1 MKGASRPAV
10 KLDTDGERRLNAIR
24 SQRAWRTVDVLIFR
38 TASRQPLTARLVAT
52 VLVFAA
58 AAHVDAAR
66 AANDASTSAK
76 PARKVVVAEVAQQ
89 TVPVDRVYTGTTGA
103 VKGIELQAQVT
114 GYLLERKFTE
124 GTDVKAGETLYVI
137 DPAPFQ
143 AVLNQRQAQLA
154 EQEAVL
160 KYAKTT
166 QSRYAKAARSGAAA
180 RQRLDQAIELE
191 AKTEASIAVYKA
203 EIEQARINLDFARIE
218 APFDGRVGRTQ
229 VNIGTLV
236 KANETMLASYVQLDP
251 IYVYFNPPET
261 DLLLIEQ
268 NQIKT
273 PLSATVTLPHSTTE
287 EFKGTLTFIGNMAD
301 AQTGTILMR
310 ATFAN
315 PGHRIRPGQFALV
328 RLHIAENPDA
338 LVVPAKAISSVQ
350 GKRFV
355 VVVGKDNKLE
365 NRKVSLGRQVGT
377 GGYLVNSGLT
387 KGELVV
393 VSDTR
398 TLKTGETVSP
408 QREPAS

>member
-1 MKGASRPAV
+1 MP
-10 KLDTDGERRLNAIR
+10 
-24 SQRAWRTVDVLIFR
+24 RAMCV
-38 TASRQPLTARLVAT
+38 AMMLTT
-52 VLVFAA
+52 FGY
-58 AAHVDAAR
+58 VDAAR

-76 PARKVVVAEVAQQ
+76 PAPKVVVAEVVQQ
-89 TVPVDRVYTGTTGA
+89 SVPVDRVYTGTTAA

-124 GTDVKAGETLYVI
+124 GTNVKAGDTLYVI

-143 AVLNQRQAQLA
+143 AVLDQKQAQLA

-160 KYAKTT
+160 TYAKTT
-166 QSRYAKAARSGAAA
+166 QTRYAKAARSGAAA
-180 RQRLDQAIELE
+180 RQQLDQAIELE
-191 AKTEASIAVYKA
+191 AKTEAAIGVYKA
-203 EIEQARINLDFARIE
+203 EIEQAQINLDFARIV
-218 APFDGRVGRTQ
+218 APFDGRIGRTE

-236 KANETMLASYVQLDP
+236 KANETTLASFVKLDP

-261 DLLLIEQ
+261 ELLLIEQ
-268 NQIKT
+268 HQAKA
-273 PLSATVTLPHSTTE
+273 PLTATVTLPHSTTE

-301 AQTGTILMR
+301 ARTGTIPMR

-315 PGHRIRPGQFALV
+315 PDQRLRPGQFALV

-355 VVVGKDNKLE
+355 MVVGKDNKLE

-377 GGYLVNSGLT
+377 DGYLVNSGLT